1 MWRDRR
7 DPATLEDGKIAK
19 ALRNAFIEDYCR
31 AVWIEIPDH
40 MNIPNIEQGG
50 LAIAPSHAVAW
61 NRLSVQ
67 CCAEAIDLVDQT
79 LARLGWCEFQIA
91 ALSTRGSDFW
101 PGQRLRGISGH
112 SGTKVCVQH

>member
-1 MWRDRR
+1 MFNTGRMWRDRR

-50 LAIAPSHAVAW
+50 SLSRPHT
-61 NRLSVQ
+61 RLPGTAFRCSAAQ
-67 CCAEAIDLVDQT
+67 K
-79 LARLGWCEFQIA
+79 RLTW
-91 ALSTRGSDFW
+91 LTR
-101 PGQRLRGISGH
+101 H
-112 SGTKVCVQH
+112 